1 MHLIP
6 GGCKAEERKIIM
18 EKKKVGLMAAIGIL
32 SISGMGMGSTVLT
45 PAMNVLGEHFV
56 GKDVSFAMTM
66 GTLGVVLGSFIGGA
80 IAGKL
85 ISAKNLAILGN
96 ILCLVLGC
104 LPMMF
109 DNFTLLLVDRFIFG
123 VCLGLITPLANI
135 LIAQNYE
142 GDAMSRMMGF
152 TSMFMSL
159 GGIVFQLL
167 GGILADMDWQMTF
180 LAHAFFIVSAILCLF
195 IPKDEVMTK
204 EQAAAMKNAGSG
216 DKMNVKVVMLVAIIL
231 LVFQTINMS
240 VMMMASTLYAQR
252 GFGGATEASIAL
264 TMYTVAGVVSGLL
277 FGKLFNGLKR
287 LCMPL
292 MMLIVAAGAAVIL
305 ASTSHM
311 MCVIGFILIGL
322 GFMSAFPGMTTWIA
336 MVNPLS
342 KVGTGT
348 SIAIAFMNLGGFL
361 CSFWM
366 IAMGYDITKLII
378 ADIAVSVIIA
388 VIFMFASPFVNKEL

>member
-1 MHLIP
+1 
-6 GGCKAEERKIIM
+6 M
-18 EKKKVGLMAAIGIL
+18 EKKKNIGIMAALGIL

-45 PAMNVLGEHFV
+45 SAMNVLGEHFV
-56 GKDVSFAMTM
+56 GKNVSFAMTM
-66 GTLGVVLGSFIGGA
+66 GTLGVVLGSFIGGM

-85 ISAKNLAILGN
+85 ITAKNLAILGN
-96 ILCLVLGC
+96 IACLVLGC
-104 LPMMF
+104 LPIAF
-109 DNFTLLLVDRFIFG
+109 DNFSLLLVDRFIFG

-135 LIAQNYE
+135 LIAENYE
-142 GDAMSRMMGF
+142 GNAMSRMMGF

-167 GGILADMDWQMTF
+167 GGILADVSWQTTF
-180 LAHAFFIVSAILCLF
+180 LAHGFFIVSVILCLF
-195 IPKDEVMTK
+195 IPKDEVMSK
-204 EQAAAMKNAGSG
+204 EEIEAKKSAGENE
-216 DKMNVKVVMLVAIIL
+216 KMNIKVVMLVAVIL
-231 LVFQTINMS
+231 LAFQTINMS

-287 LCMPL
+287 ACMPL
-292 MMLIVAAGAAVIL
+292 MMLVVAAGAGVVL
-305 ASTSHM
+305 ASSSSM
-311 MCVIGFILIGL
+311 MCIIGFVLIGF

-366 IAMGYDITKLII
+366 IALGYDITKLIL
-378 ADIAVSVIIA
+378 ADVIVSVVIAIIF
-388 VIFMFASPFVNKEL
+388 VFASPFANKEL

>member
-1 MHLIP
+1 
-6 GGCKAEERKIIM
+6 
-18 EKKKVGLMAAIGIL
+18 
-32 SISGMGMGSTVLT
+32 MGMGSTVLT

-56 GKDVSFAMTM
+56 GKNVSFAMTM
-66 GTLGVVLGSFIGGA
+66 GTLGVVLGSFIGGM

-85 ISAKNLAILGN
+85 ITAKNLAILGN
-96 ILCLVLGC
+96 IACLVLGC
-104 LPMMF
+104 LPIAF
-109 DNFTLLLVDRFIFG
+109 DNFSLLLVDRFIFG

-135 LIAQNYE
+135 LIAENYE
-142 GDAMSRMMGF
+142 GNAMSKMMGF

-167 GGILADMDWQMTF
+167 GGILADVSWQTTF
-180 LAHAFFIVSAILCLF
+180 LAHGFFIVSVILCLF
-195 IPKDEVMTK
+195 IPKDEVMSK
-204 EQAAAMKNAGSG
+204 EEIEAKKNAGENE
-216 DKMNVKVVMLVAIIL
+216 KMNIKVVMLVAVIL
-231 LVFQTINMS
+231 LAFQTINMS

-287 LCMPL
+287 ACMPL
-292 MMLIVAAGAAVIL
+292 MMLIVAVGAGFVL
-305 ASTSHM
+305 ASSSSM
-311 MCVIGFILIGL
+311 MCIIGFVLIGF

-366 IAMGYDITKLII
+366 IALGYDITKLIL
-378 ADIAVSVIIA
+378 ADVIVSVVIA
-388 VIFMFASPFVNKEL
+388 VIFVFASPFANKEL